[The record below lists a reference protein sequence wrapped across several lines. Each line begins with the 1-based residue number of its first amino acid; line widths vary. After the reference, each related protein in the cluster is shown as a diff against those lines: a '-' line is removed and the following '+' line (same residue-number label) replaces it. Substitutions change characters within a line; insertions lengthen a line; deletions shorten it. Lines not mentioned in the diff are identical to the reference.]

1 MKRFLPILLTI
12 AGLMTGL
19 PGHAQA
25 AKKTDSLKVSFY
37 YVVARYDID
46 SNFVRHQKMIEE
58 LADTC
63 KVDSAL
69 IHGFVSPEGGEQFN
83 ARLSVNRAKAL
94 ADLVKKQWPS
104 AKIIGVE
111 GRGVDYSI
119 EQKQENWPLMR
130 RADAYIWY
138 HPVTQPR
145 PKPVP
150 QPELEPEPVVPEPEP
165 VEEPQ
170 PHAVEYTYY
179 EENPLF
185 AVGTNAPYL
194 LTLNPN
200 LSVEIPL
207 GRRWS
212 IFGEHLFPWWIF
224 NHNRTADQMVHSDL
238 GVRYW
243 FGDREKRDLLSGWHL
258 GVLGEAGFGDLE
270 PNGKGS
276 QGEFFGG
283 SLELGYSW
291 KLSKWWRLDTGV
303 SAGAIW
309 SQRRDYV
316 NKYNDEY
323 LIWQE
328 SNDRFWF
335 GPTRVRVGISYL
347 FHTKKACTGVRYE
360 Y

>member
-1 MKRFLPILLTI
+1 
-12 AGLMTGL
+12 
-19 PGHAQA
+19 
-25 AKKTDSLKVSFY
+25 
-37 YVVARYDID
+37 
-46 SNFVRHQKMIEE
+46 
-58 LADTC
+58 
-63 KVDSAL
+63 
-69 IHGFVSPEGGEQFN
+69 
-83 ARLSVNRAKAL
+83 
-94 ADLVKKQWPS
+94 
-104 AKIIGVE
+104 
-111 GRGVDYSI
+111 
-119 EQKQENWPLMR
+119 
-130 RADAYIWY
+130 
-138 HPVTQPR
+138 
-145 PKPVP
+145 
-150 QPELEPEPVVPEPEP
+150 
-165 VEEPQ
+165 
-170 PHAVEYTYY
+170 
-179 EENPLF
+179 
-185 AVGTNAPYL
+185 
-194 LTLNPN
+194 
-200 LSVEIPL
+200 
-207 GRRWS
+207 
-212 IFGEHLFPWWIF
+212 
-224 NHNRTADQMVHSDL
+224 MVHSDL